1 MMKDREGERGV
12 LETGASALKRRL
24 GGVWEAGGET
34 RRARESDERSVKR
47 DE

>member
-1 MMKDREGERGV
+1 M

-24 GGVWEAGGET
+24 GGIRETGGEA
-34 RRARESDERSVKR
+34 RRARESDERSVER